1 MPGPTSSMT
10 RSRSMLTDPGIM
22 HPTYLAQQRLM
33 EPEVMAAGRD
43 APAVE
48 ATANLTAAAAAL
60 KSTEPPATTPP
71 APEEDLPTIFLSI
84 AAYR

>member
-1 MPGPTSSMT
+1 MPGPTGSMA
-10 RSRSMLTDPGIM
+10 RSRSMLADPGIM

-33 EPEVMAAGRD
+33 EPENAASGRE
-43 APAVE
+43 AAAVE
-48 ATANLTAAAAAL
+48 ATANVTAAAL
-60 KSTEPPATTPP
+60 KATEPPASTPP

>member
-1 MPGPTSSMT
+1 MPGQTGSMA
-10 RSRSMLTDPGIM
+10 RSRSMLADPGIM

-33 EPEVMAAGRD
+33 EPEGAAAGRD
-43 APAVE
+43 AVALE
-48 ATANLTAAAAAL
+48 AAANVTAAAL
-60 KSTEPPATTPP
+60 KSTEPPASTPA